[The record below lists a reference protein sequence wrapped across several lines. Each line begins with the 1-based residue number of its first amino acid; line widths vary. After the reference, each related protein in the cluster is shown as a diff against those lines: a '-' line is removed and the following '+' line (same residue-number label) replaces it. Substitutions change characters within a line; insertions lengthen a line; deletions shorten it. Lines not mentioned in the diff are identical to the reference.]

1 MITGLVRFFMLS
13 LWLTIVPWG
22 VVVSQEEVIYID
34 DQFRNFKSLENRLWV
49 LPDPTATFT
58 PDDFIESDF
67 EQFYED
73 AHSGLSEY
81 DYPIHIWHFGVLKN
95 KTDRRMDFLLESC
108 FCADSL
114 IIYEITEGKVSG
126 ESVSGMEVPP
136 SQKPYPYFGNFTSIS
151 IEPQQQKKIL
161 IRSFYDTQMPKGN
174 ISYSGLWKPGRLLKI
189 VQNEYLANTFYAGI
203 MIVFSVLGLVAFMLF
218 RERVFV
224 FFSLMSIAFMLHFVQ
239 MSKVLPSLI
248 HFKTYDAYYNFHTF
262 TIGLMLVVTFL
273 FVSSYIRLRKQM
285 PAYYYF
291 YGLLTVLLST
301 LWFTPRYA
309 FEVFISVRTHNL
321 LLILW
326 LVVSLVPAIYLSFR
340 GLKQARYLLFA
351 SLFMVLAFLF
361 YILGLANVIPSGPFQ
376 SYIVLIGTTCFF
388 TLLIFGLFQKVNQII
403 REKQELSNVSRL
415 KSRFFANISHEF
427 RTPLTLIMGPTGQL
441 LEREQD
447 PEKKKLLNTSMKY
460 AHKMLNMVNDLLEL
474 SRSEAN
480 NSSLRVSKGD
490 FYHFSKGIVLS
501 FETLAETRNI
511 SLSYNSTAENPE
523 LWFDAEKMEAV
534 LTNLI
539 SNAFKF
545 TEPGG
550 DISVKLSDT
559 PKKVI
564 LEVADTGIGIPA
576 EKLDHIFDRFFQA
589 ENKVESTIEGS
600 GIGLAI
606 VWEFIELHKGTIEV
620 KSEVGKG
627 TTFTLG
633 FLKGKKHLDG
643 NDVSLVSEKVHTP
656 GENLRR
662 DDLFLEES
670 EEVTSTEKAG
680 TVLPTQ
686 GTVGTASILIVE
698 DNSDVRSYIRSQFTE
713 NYHVLEAA
721 DGREGIEMAVEHLP
735 HLIISDVMMPH
746 KNGFELCETLK
757 KDVNTSHIP
766 IVLLTAKSEHN
777 AKLEGLEYGA
787 DDYLTKPFN
796 SKELE
801 LRVRNLIENRI
812 QIRKKILQSPELAY
826 HGVKTSPVER
836 EFLQNV
842 SSSIEENL
850 DNPQFGVPAL
860 AKKVGLS
867 QAQLNRK
874 LKSLANLTA
883 GKYIQHIRL
892 NKALELLKSGEYNV
906 SEAGV
911 MTGFNS
917 DAYFVKSFREQFG
930 HTPGSLIKDS

>member
-1 MITGLVRFFMLS
+1 MVTGLVRHILLC

-22 VVVSQEEVIYID
+22 VVASQEYLVHID
-34 DQFRNFKSLENRLWV
+34 DHYSDFMSLQNCL
-49 LPDPTATFT
+49 LAMADLSGTYT
-58 PDDFIESDF
+58 PDDFIERDF
-67 EQFYED
+67 EQFYEA
-73 AHSGLSEY
+73 AHPDLDQYEY
-81 DYPIHIWHFGVLKN
+81 PLHIWYFTELIN
-95 KTDRRMDFLLESC
+95 ETDQRKDFILESC

-114 IIYEITEGKVSG
+114 IVYEITEGKVTGKSI
-126 ESVSGMEVPP
+126 SGMALPP
-136 SQKPYPYFGNFTSIS
+136 SQKSYPHFANFTSLS
-151 IEPQQQKKIL
+151 LEPQQQKKIL
-161 IRSFYDTQMPKGN
+161 IRSFYNSQLPRGN
-174 ISYSGLWKPGRLLKI
+174 ILGLWEPNRLLNI
-189 VQNEYLANTFYAGI
+189 VRYESLTSTFYAGI

-224 FFSLMSIAFMLHFVQ
+224 FFSLMSISFMLYFTQ
-239 MSKVLPSLI
+239 QFKVIPSLV
-248 HFKTYDAYYNFHTF
+248 HFKTYGAYYNFHTF

-273 FVSSYIRLRKQM
+273 FVSSYIRLRKEM
-285 PAYYYF
+285 PGYYYF
-291 YGLLTVLLST
+291 YGLLTVIFSS
-301 LWFTPRYA
+301 LWLTPIYGLEDLVSIQIRNY
-309 FEVFISVRTHNL
+309 
-321 LLILW
+321 LLIIW
-326 LVVSLVPAIYLSFR
+326 LVVSLVPTIYLSFR
-340 GLKQARYLLFA
+340 GIKQAKYLLFA
-351 SLFMVLAFLF
+351 SLFMVLAFGF
-361 YILGLANVIPSGPFQ
+361 YILGLLNVIPRGSFQ

-388 TLLIFGLFQKVNQII
+388 TLLIFGLFQRVKTII

-441 LEREQD
+441 LEREKD

-460 AHKMLNMVNDLLEL
+460 ARKMLNMVNDLLEL
-474 SRSEAN
+474 SRSETN
-480 NSSLRVSKGD
+480 NASIRVSKGD

-501 FETLAETRNI
+501 FETLAEGQNI
-511 SLSYNSTAENPE
+511 SLSYSSTAEDPE
-523 LWFDAEKMEAV
+523 LWFDAEKMEAI

-550 DISVKLSDT
+550 EISVKLSDN
-559 PKKVI
+559 PNQLI
-564 LEVADTGIGIPA
+564 LEVADNGIGIPS

-606 VWEFIELHKGTIEV
+606 VREFVELHKGSIEV
-620 KSEVGKG
+620 KSEVGQG

-633 FLKGKKHLDG
+633 FIKGKKHLVG
-643 NDVSLVSEKVHTP
+643 DVITIESERIQIP
-656 GENLRR
+656 EDNQRR
-662 DDLFLEES
+662 DDLYLEES
-670 EEVTSTEKAG
+670 DEVTSAEKAG
-680 TVLPTQ
+680 AVLPTQ
-686 GTVGTASILIVE
+686 GTAGSATILIVE
-698 DNSDVRSYIRSQFTE
+698 DNSDVRSYIRSQFKE

-721 DGREGIEMAVEHLP
+721 DGRDGIEMAIEHLP

-746 KNGFELCETLK
+746 KNGFELCEILK

-766 IVLLTAKSEHN
+766 IVLLTAKSEQN

-801 LRVRNLIENRI
+801 LRVRNLIDNRLH
-812 QIRKKILQSPELAY
+812 IRKKILQSPELAY

-836 EFLQNV
+836 EFLQKV

-892 NKALELLKSGEYNV
+892 NKALEMLKTGKYNV
-906 SEAGV
+906 SEVGT
-911 MTGFNS
+911 MIGFNS
-917 DAYFVKSFREQFG
+917 NAYFVKTFKEQFG
-930 HTPGSLIKDS
+930 QTPGSLINDS